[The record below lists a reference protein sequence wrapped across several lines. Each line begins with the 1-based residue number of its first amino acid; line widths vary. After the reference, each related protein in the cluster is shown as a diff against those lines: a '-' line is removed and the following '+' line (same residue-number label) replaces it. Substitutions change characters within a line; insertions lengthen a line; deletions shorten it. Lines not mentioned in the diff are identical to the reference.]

1 MKKVVIEVIEEVIKF
16 HELVVEIPDD
26 KSLQEVYNE
35 IRDIEK
41 IDDIKYK
48 AKEHYV
54 MEDFSDIEVFDVDNF
69 EWFINHSFLFVELW
83 YNEYIKWIKTHFY

>member
-1 MKKVVIEVIEEVIKF
+1 MKKVIIEVIEEVIKF

-41 IDDIKYK
+41 IADIKYK
-48 AKEHYV
+48 TKEHYV

-69 EWFINHSFLFVELW
+69 EWFIYHSFLFVELW

>member
-1 MKKVVIEVIEEVIKF
+1 MKKVVIEVIEEVVKF

-41 IDDIKYK
+41 IADIKYK
-48 AKEHYV
+48 TKEHYV

>member
-26 KSLQEVYNE
+26 KSLQEVYDE

-41 IDDIKYK
+41 ITDIKYK
-48 AKEHYV
+48 TKEHYV

>member
-1 MKKVVIEVIEEVIKF
+1 MKKVIIEVIEEVIKF

-35 IRDIEK
+35 IRDVEK
-41 IDDIKYK
+41 ITDIKYK
-48 AKEHYV
+48 TKEHYV

>member
-16 HELVVEIPDD
+16 HELVVEISDD

-41 IDDIKYK
+41 IADIKYK
-48 AKEHYV
+48 TKEHYV

>member
-35 IRDIEK
+35 IRDVEK
-41 IDDIKYK
+41 IADIKYETK
-48 AKEHYV
+48 AHYV

>member
-35 IRDIEK
+35 IRDVEK
-41 IDDIKYK
+41 ITDIKYK
-48 AKEHYV
+48 TKEHYV
-54 MEDFSDIEVFDVDNF
+54 MEDFSDVEVFDVDNF

>member
-1 MKKVVIEVIEEVIKF
+1 MKKVIIEVIEEVIKF

-35 IRDIEK
+35 IRDVEK
-41 IDDIKYK
+41 ITDIKYK
-48 AKEHYV
+48 TKEHYV
-54 MEDFSDIEVFDVDNF
+54 MEDFSDVEVFDVDNF

-83 YNEYIKWIKTHFY
+83 YNEYIKWIKTHVY

>member
-1 MKKVVIEVIEEVIKF
+1 MKKVIIEVIEEVIKF

-35 IRDIEK
+35 IRDVEK
-41 IDDIKYK
+41 ITDIKYK
-48 AKEHYV
+48 TKEHYV

-83 YNEYIKWIKTHFY
+83 YNEYIKWIKTHIY

>member
-41 IDDIKYK
+41 IADIKYK
-48 AKEHYV
+48 TKEHYV
-54 MEDFSDIEVFDVDNF
+54 MEDFSDIEVFDVDNL

>member
-41 IDDIKYK
+41 IADIKYK
-48 AKEHYV
+48 TKEHYV

>member
-1 MKKVVIEVIEEVIKF
+1 MKKVVIEVVEEVIKF

-35 IRDIEK
+35 IRDVEK
-41 IDDIKYK
+41 IADIKYK
-48 AKEHYV
+48 TKEHYV

>member
-1 MKKVVIEVIEEVIKF
+1 MKKVVIEVIEEVMKF

-41 IDDIKYK
+41 IADIKYK
-48 AKEHYV
+48 TKEHYV

>member
-1 MKKVVIEVIEEVIKF
+1 MKKVIIEVIEEVIKF

-41 IDDIKYK
+41 IADIKYK
-48 AKEHYV
+48 TKEHYV

>member
-35 IRDIEK
+35 IRDVEK
-41 IDDIKYK
+41 ITDIKYK
-48 AKEHYV
+48 TKEHYV
-54 MEDFSDIEVFDVDNF
+54 MEDFSDIEVFDIDNF

-83 YNEYIKWIKTHFY
+83 YNEYIKWIKTHIY

>member
-1 MKKVVIEVIEEVIKF
+1 MKKVVIEVIEEVMKF

-41 IDDIKYK
+41 IADIKYK
-48 AKEHYV
+48 TKEHYV
-54 MEDFSDIEVFDVDNF
+54 MEDFSDTEVFDVDNF

-83 YNEYIKWIKTHFY
+83 YNEYIKWIKTHIY

>member
-1 MKKVVIEVIEEVIKF
+1 MKKVIIEVIEEVIKF

-41 IDDIKYK
+41 IADIKYK
-48 AKEHYV
+48 TKEHYV
-54 MEDFSDIEVFDVDNF
+54 MEDFSDIEVFDIDNF

>member
-1 MKKVVIEVIEEVIKF
+1 MKKVIIEVIEEVIKF

-35 IRDIEK
+35 IRDVEK
-41 IDDIKYK
+41 IADIKYK
-48 AKEHYV
+48 TKEHYV

-69 EWFINHSFLFVELW
+69 EWFINHSFFCGLLIVMGVQYFQ
-83 YNEYIKWIKTHFY
+83 

>member
-1 MKKVVIEVIEEVIKF
+1 MKKVIIEVIEEVIKF

-41 IDDIKYK
+41 IADIKYK
-48 AKEHYV
+48 TKEHYV

-83 YNEYIKWIKTHFY
+83 YNEYIKWT